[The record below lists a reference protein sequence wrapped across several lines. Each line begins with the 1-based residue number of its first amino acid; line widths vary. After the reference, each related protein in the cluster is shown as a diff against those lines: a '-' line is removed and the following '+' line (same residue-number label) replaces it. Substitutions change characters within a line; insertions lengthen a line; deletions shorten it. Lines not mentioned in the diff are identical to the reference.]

1 MKTASLSDLK
11 KELQTLSPARLV
23 ELGTRLAK
31 YKKENKEL
39 LSYLLFEAHDE
50 EAFIGNVKA
59 EVELQ
64 FAEMNATNIYY
75 AKKSIRKILRMVNK
89 YIKYSGIPQTGVELL
104 IHFCGELKASG
115 VPLRQ
120 SNALLNLYE
129 NQLKKISKSLSGLHE
144 DLQYDY
150 QKELDKL

>member
-1 MKTASLSDLK
+1 MKTASISELK
-11 KELQTLSPARLV
+11 KELQTLAPAQLA
-23 ELGTRLAK
+23 ELCTRLAK

-39 LSYLLFEAHDE
+39 LGYLLFEAQDE
-50 EAFIGNVKA
+50 AAFIREVKQ
-59 EVELQ
+59 EVEQQ
-64 FAEMNATNIYY
+64 FAEMNSTNVYY

-89 YIKYSGIPQTGVELL
+89 YSKYSGIPQTGIELL
-104 IHFCGELKASG
+104 IHFCQELKASG

-129 NQLKKISKSLSGLHE
+129 NQLKKITKLLYSLHE